1 VFTGLVQEI
10 GEIRSL
16 EPRNGS
22 GGADVRLVVGCRAI
36 DRARLEL
43 GASICVDGVCLTV
56 TEVDT
61 DSFAADVSNETLR
74 VTTLGGKR
82 AGSRVNLEP
91 SLRAGDS
98 LGGHWV
104 SGHVDGIAEVVATQ
118 RDARSLQA
126 RLEAPRPLARYIA
139 RKGSVTL
146 DGVSLTVNDVD
157 DTRFSINLI
166 PHTLEVTTL
175 GALAQGSRLNLEID
189 LLARY
194 VERLSSMPGSPP
206 ASMPGSPPE
215 SMPA

>member
-1 VFTGLVQEI
+1 MFTGLVQEV
-10 GEIRSL
+10 GEIRRL

-22 GGADVRLVVGCRAI
+22 GGADARLWVGFGAI
-36 DRARLEL
+36 ERTRLEL

-56 TEVDT
+56 AALEA
-61 DSFAADVSNETLR
+61 DSFAADVSGETLR
-74 VTTLGGKR
+74 VTTLGDKR

-91 SLRAGDS
+91 SLRAGDA

-104 SGHVDGIAEVVATQ
+104 SGHVDGVAEVVATE

-126 RLEAPRPLARYIA
+126 RIEAPGPLARYIA
-139 RKGSVTL
+139 RKGSLTL

-157 DTRFSINLI
+157 GTRFSINLI

-175 GALAQGSRLNLEID
+175 GTLARGSRLNLEID

-194 VERLSSMPGSPP
+194 VERLN
-206 ASMPGSPPE
+206 A
-215 SMPA
+215 MPA

>member
-1 VFTGLVQEI
+1 MFTGLVQEV
-10 GEIRSL
+10 GEIRRL
-16 EPRNGS
+16 EPRSGS
-22 GGADVRLVVGCRAI
+22 SGADARLVVQFRSI
-36 DRARLEL
+36 ERARLGL

-56 TEVDT
+56 AALDAQ
-61 DSFAADVSNETLR
+61 SFSADVSGETLR
-74 VTTLGGKR
+74 VTTLGDKR

-104 SGHVDGIAEVVATQ
+104 SGHVDGVAQVVSTE
-118 RDARSLQA
+118 RDARSL
-126 RLEAPRPLARYIA
+126 RVDIESPKPLARYIA

-157 DTRFSINLI
+157 GARFTINLI

-175 GALAQGSRLNLEID
+175 GSLVQGSRLNLEID

-194 VERLSSMPGSPP
+194 VERLSSQP
-206 ASMPGSPPE
+206 A
-215 SMPA
+215 